1 VTDLHYLSATEVL
14 AAFRSRE
21 LSPVEVLDAVSA
33 RADATEPTVNCLLE
47 RDHDDLRAAA
57 VAAGER
63 YAGRGEPPRPL
74 EGLPVVL
81 KEEQPI
87 AGRSLRFGSL
97 LTEGLVADVTHP
109 VPERVYDAGA
119 LVHARTTTPEFS
131 CAGFTH
137 SELWGVTR
145 NPWNPDYTP
154 GGSSGG
160 SGAALASGT
169 AYLASGSDIGGSIRI
184 PASFSGVVGF
194 KAPYGR
200 VAALPPFNLDV
211 YCHDG
216 AMGRTVADTALLHN
230 VIQGQHPVDHV
241 SLPALPIPEGL
252 GDVSGLRVALAVTLG
267 DIPVEPEV
275 EANTRA
281 FAEALRAA
289 GAKVEEVTVDLSL
302 ERLTEAALVHYGSIM
317 GPSMSEEVD
326 PLDPR
331 FMDYT
336 RAFLEQSSA
345 AFSRTSVYRGMEL
358 ETEIHLALSRIFAD
372 HDALVCPTFGGLGLR
387 AGESYADGLDVAGRH
402 LDIYIFAALTPV
414 FNVASRHPVLA
425 VPSGIA
431 STGVPTGV
439 QVVARPYDDVTA
451 FHVGAAAERELGLW
465 LDPSWRPSL

>member
-1 VTDLHYLSATEVL
+1 MTDLHYLSATEVL

-47 RDHDDLRAAA
+47 RDHEDLRAAA
-57 VAAGER
+57 ATAAER
-63 YAGRGEPPRPL
+63 YAGKGEPPRPL
-74 EGLPVVL
+74 EGLPVAL

-97 LTEGLVADVTHP
+97 LTEGLVADETHP
-109 VPERVYDAGA
+109 VAERIYDAGA
-119 LVHARTTTPEFS
+119 LVHARTATPEFS
-131 CAGFTH
+131 CAAFTH
-137 SELWGVTR
+137 SDLWGITR

-184 PASFSGVVGF
+184 PASFCGVVGF

-200 VAALPPFNLDV
+200 VPALPPFNLDV

-241 SLPALPIPEGL
+241 SLPAQPIPADL
-252 GDVSGLRVALAVTLG
+252 GDVRGLRVALAVTLG
-267 DIPVEPEV
+267 DFTVEPEV

-281 FAEALRAA
+281 FAEALRLA
-289 GAKVEEVTVDLSL
+289 GADVKEVEVELSL

-317 GPSMSEEVD
+317 GPSMEGTD
-326 PLDPR
+326 PEDPR
-331 FMDYT
+331 FMGYT
-336 RAFLEQSSA
+336 RQFLATSSA
-345 AFSRTSVYRGMEL
+345 AVRRTSVYHGLEL
-358 ETEIHLALSRIFAD
+358 ETEIHLALARVFEEY
-372 HDALVCPTFGGLGLR
+372 DALVCPTFGGLGLR
-387 AGESYADGLDVAGRH
+387 AGQEYADGVDVAGRH
-402 LDIYIFAALTPV
+402 LDLYIFAALTPV

-431 STGVPTGV
+431 SNGVPTGV

-465 LDPSWRPSL
+465 HDPSWRPTL